1 MKTSTLQSFL
11 RVVEFGSFSKAAE
24 SLSLSQP
31 AVTQHIKQL
40 EDAYG
45 IRLFI
50 RSRQQLQLTREGKVL
65 LTYAR
70 RITALEQ
77 AMAQEIR
84 TGGRQ
89 ISSLTVGITHT
100 AESNMTITAIAAFT
114 HSLKNTNLKIYTNS
128 TRELI
133 SLVQNYEL
141 DFAIVD
147 QVINSPQLQYTQL
160 DSDSLVLV
168 LPPEHPLAE
177 LEQVDLQAIKQEP
190 LILRLPQANTRNMF
204 VAALDAINISIQDF
218 NVFMEIDSI
227 DTIKD
232 LIRRN
237 FGLSVLAKSACV
249 DEWRRNKLKLLPI
262 QELKTE
268 RLRHI
273 VCRQNYDHP
282 EIIHMLVDT
291 YHKLM
296 NP

>member
-1 MKTSTLQSFL
+1 MKISTLRSFL
-11 RVVEFGSFSKAAE
+11 RVVEMGSFSKAAE

-40 EDAYG
+40 EDAFG
-45 IRLFI
+45 NRLFI

-65 LTYAR
+65 LSYAR
-70 RITALEQ
+70 RFIALEE
-77 AMAQEIR
+77 AMTQEIQ

-89 ISSLTVGITHT
+89 VRSLTVGITHT
-100 AESNMTITAIAAFT
+100 AESNMTITAIAAFS
-114 HSLKNTNLKIYTNS
+114 HSLKHTNLKIYTNS

-133 SLVQNYEL
+133 TLVQNYEL

-147 QVINSPQLQYTQL
+147 QVINSPQLQYMQL
-160 DSDSLVLV
+160 DSDYLVLV

-177 LEQVDLQAIKQEP
+177 LEQVDLQTIKQEP
-190 LILRLPQANTRNMF
+190 LILRLPQANARNMF
-204 VAALDAINISIQDF
+204 VASLDSVNMSIQDF

-249 DEWRRNKLKLLPI
+249 DEWRRGKLKLLPI
-262 QELKTE
+262 RDLNTE
-268 RLRHI
+268 RIRHI

-282 EIIHMLVDT
+282 ELIHMLMDT
-291 YHKLM
+291 YHELM